1 MSHIYTIP
9 LVEGDQYDRQTHTPP
24 LPYNFFYQEA
34 NDGVLQKEHMMVSGS
49 SDGLV
54 LFPTNES
61 SSSNDIVKQS
71 LGDLYVVDK
80 DLHGSN
86 KWMSSKM
93 RFIKKMM
100 EFKPRRSMQVLVQDE
115 EGEVLGRNGSINNDK
130 NNNNNNSPIGII
142 RVCSDCNTTK
152 TPLWR
157 SGPRGPKSLCNA
169 CGIRQRKARR
179 ALAAAAAA
187 AAANGGLIRSDTHS
201 KVKKEKRADHGVD
214 RTVPFKKRCKN
225 FPDRSNSDQTNACFA
240 DDVTINLSKNPAFHR
255 VFPQDERDAAIL
267 LMALSCGPVS

>member
-34 NDGVLQKEHMMVSGS
+34 NDGVQQKEHMMVSGS

-61 SSSNDIVKQS
+61 SNSNDIVKQS
-71 LGDLYVVDK
+71 LGDPYVVDK

-100 EFKPRRSMQVLVQDE
+100 KFKPRRNMQVLVQDQ

-130 NNNNNNSPIGII
+130 NSNNNNSPIGII

-187 AAANGGLIRSDTHS
+187 AANGGLIRSDTHS
-201 KVKKEKRADHGVD
+201 KVKKEKRADHDVD

-225 FPDRSNSDQTNACFA
+225 FPDRSSSDQINACFA
-240 DDVTINLSKNPAFHR
+240 DDVTINLSKNSSFHR

-267 LMALSCGPVS
+267 LMALSCGPIS